1 MLTYQQIGER
11 NLNVLVKIYQ
21 EALATYKKQPA
32 EVDSILIY
40 GKEKSP
46 ELAALTVS
54 ANVLLNLDN
63 VVTKE

>member
-1 MLTYQQIGER
+1 LCVYQKR
-11 NLNVLVKIYQ
+11 
-21 EALATYKKQPA
+21 PS

-40 GKEKSP
+40 AKEKSP

-63 VVTKE
+63 VITKE